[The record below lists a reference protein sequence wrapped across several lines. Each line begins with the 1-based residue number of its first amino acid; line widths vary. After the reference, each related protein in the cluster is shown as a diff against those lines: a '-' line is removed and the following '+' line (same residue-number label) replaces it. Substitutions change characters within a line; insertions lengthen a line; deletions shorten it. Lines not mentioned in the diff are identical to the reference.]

1 MQKASHTVTDVTL
14 RKTIDDLRNLSGV
27 IASARHFLCLV
38 EALSGDAIRR
48 MLSTSKLPLILGH

>member
-14 RKTIDDLRNLSGV
+14 HETIDDLRNLF
-27 IASARHFLCLV
+27 AARHFLCLV
-38 EALSGDAIRR
+38 EALFGGAIRR